1 MIGAG
6 LLDPKAREFLER
18 WRDGEFKVVINRQI
32 LLLHLK
38 TLRELGLSAELL
50 KRWTLWLTSPE
61 TSNFVASIENDETRV
76 TKICEAIPSSKIV
89 YWEKPDDASERWV
102 SVDEFLPRGR

>member
-6 LLDPKAREFLER
+6 VLDPKVREFLER
-18 WRDGEFKVVINRQI
+18 WRDGEFKVVLNRQI

-38 TLRELGLSAELL
+38 TLREVGLSAELL

-61 TSNFVASIENDETRV
+61 TSNFISSPENNETKV
-76 TKICEAIPSSKIV
+76 TRICEAIPNAKIFC
-89 YWEKPDDASERWV
+89 WQKPDDASERWV
-102 SVDEFLPRGR
+102 SVREVLPRGR

>member
-6 LLDPKAREFLER
+6 FRDPKVREFLER
-18 WRDGEFKVVINRQI
+18 WRDREFKVVLNRQI
-32 LLLHLK
+32 LLLHLR

-61 TSNFVASIENDETRV
+61 TSNYISSLETIETRV
-76 TKICEAIPSSKIV
+76 TRICEAIPNASIICSA
-89 YWEKPDDASERWV
+89 KPNDASERWLLV
-102 SVDEFLPRGR
+102 YEFLQQGR